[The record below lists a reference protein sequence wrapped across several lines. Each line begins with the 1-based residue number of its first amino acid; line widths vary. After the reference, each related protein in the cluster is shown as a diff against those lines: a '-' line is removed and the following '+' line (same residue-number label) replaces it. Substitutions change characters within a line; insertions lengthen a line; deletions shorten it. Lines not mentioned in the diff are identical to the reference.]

1 MASIEPGSGTS
12 GLAASSATAAFALSR
27 PLYRSKAIPLS
38 YDEQRAPKV
47 REMFSRLAERYDL
60 VNDVMSFGMH
70 RKWKRETVRLALEG
84 RRRPARLLDLC
95 CGTGDICFDAAELGA
110 GRTVGADFTLPMLA
124 VARRRAR
131 SSGARPD
138 FVAADALLL
147 PFRDASFDA
156 ITVGYGL
163 RNIADPQLALAEMSR
178 VLAPGGRAVIL
189 DFGKPENPVA
199 AALYNGYLRTM
210 MPAVG
215 LVFHG
220 DHETYSYIPDSLE
233 RYPAQRGVENLMRE
247 VGFVNVRF
255 ENRLLGTM
263 GLNVGEAPGR

>member
-1 MASIEPGSGTS
+1 MVNK
-12 GLAASSATAAFALSR
+12 
-27 PLYRSKAIPLS
+27 YLS
-38 YDEQRAPKV
+38 YDEQRGPKV

-70 RKWKRETVRLALEG
+70 RKWKRETVRLALNG
-84 RRRPARLLDLC
+84 RKERARLLDLC
-95 CGTGDICFDAAELGA
+95 CGTGDMCFDAAELGA
-110 GRTVGADFTLPMLA
+110 GPTVGADFTIPMLV

-131 SSGARPD
+131 SAGTRPD
-138 FVAADALLL
+138 FVAADALRL

-163 RNIADPQLALAEMSR
+163 RNIADPRLALSEMRR
-178 VLAPGGRAVIL
+178 VLAPGGRAVVL
-189 DFGKPENPVA
+189 DFGKPDNA
-199 AALYNGYLRTM
+199 ITRGLYYGYLRTM

-233 RYPAQRGVENLMRE
+233 RFPAQRGVEALMRE
-247 VGFVNVRF
+247 VGFTNVRF

>member
-1 MASIEPGSGTS
+1 MTNK
-12 GLAASSATAAFALSR
+12 
-27 PLYRSKAIPLS
+27 YLS
-38 YDEQRAPKV
+38 YDDERAPKV

-84 RRRPARLLDLC
+84 GRNSGRLLDLC
-95 CGTGDICFDAAELGA
+95 CGTGDMCFEAEEFGG
-110 GRTVGADFTLPMLA
+110 GRVVGADFTLPMLG
-124 VARRRAR
+124 VAKRRAR
-131 SSGARPD
+131 SGAGRPD
-138 FVAADALLL
+138 FVAADALRL
-147 PFRDASFDA
+147 PFRDGVFDA

-163 RNIADPQLALAEMSR
+163 RNIADPQLALAEMRR

-189 DFGKPENPVA
+189 DFGKPDNPVA
-199 AALYNGYLRTM
+199 AFLYKGYLRTM

-215 LVFHG
+215 WIFHR
-220 DHETYSYIPDSLE
+220 DPQTYSYIPDSLE

-255 ENRLLGTM
+255 YNRLLGTM